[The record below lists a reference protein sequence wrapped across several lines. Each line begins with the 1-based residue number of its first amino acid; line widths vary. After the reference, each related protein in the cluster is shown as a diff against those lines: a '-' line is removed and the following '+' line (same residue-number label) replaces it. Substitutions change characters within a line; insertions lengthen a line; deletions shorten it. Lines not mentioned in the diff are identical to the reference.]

1 MFNLKTCMFAVH
13 DGSWFVIMIIQ
24 LVCNLRLSRSG
35 MSDTGSSNYSFRK
48 SVIQRP
54 VIEQVFYKTLGDPP
68 HWTHNCYHVSTCVL
82 WLPHWSYHC
91 YYVSMSY
98 DSHRWIHIDLSLRSP
113 SRTVQQRKR
122 WRTSLRVIL
131 ATQSIFKNNPS
142 LTPCLSCPLTSPSHY
157 SQFTAHPRFES
168 TACKSVCVK
177 LSDLIKDCVKRE
189 CKGIDRFKLVC
200 WVTIGQV
207 LIRLFILHSSKYRTL
222 LRLCNSGRRFL
233 FVLFCSLII
242 RSTQ

>member
-1 MFNLKTCMFAVH
+1 
-13 DGSWFVIMIIQ
+13 MIVQ

-68 HWTHNCYHVSTCVL
+68 HWTYNCYHVSTCVL

-98 DSHRWIHIDLSLRSP
+98 DSHRWIHIDLNLRSP

-142 LTPCLSCPLTSPSHY
+142 LTPSHALSHPHPITHSLQPTLGSRVQLVNQSVSNYLILSRIVWSESARVLTGS
-157 SQFTAHPRFES
+157 
-168 TACKSVCVK
+168 
-177 LSDLIKDCVKRE
+177 
-189 CKGIDRFKLVC
+189 
-200 WVTIGQV
+200 
-207 LIRLFILHSSKYRTL
+207 
-222 LRLCNSGRRFL
+222 N
-233 FVLFCSLII
+233 
-242 RSTQ
+242 